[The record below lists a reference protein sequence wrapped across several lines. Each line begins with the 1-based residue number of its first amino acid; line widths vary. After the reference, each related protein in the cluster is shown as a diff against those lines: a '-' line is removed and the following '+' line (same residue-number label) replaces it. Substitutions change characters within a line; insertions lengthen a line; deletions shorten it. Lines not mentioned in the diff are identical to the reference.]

1 MTHEEIRKMLIDHF
15 KEEVEDAI
23 KYHHAAEAAEEA
35 DDDWLAFY
43 LESIARDEKSHAQ
56 FIKNYAERHEMVL
69 PPCENWHKLK
79 YID

>member
-35 DDDWLAFY
+35 KIFM
-43 LESIARDEKSHAQ
+43 SINLTKE
-56 FIKNYAERHEMVL
+56 AE
-69 PPCENWHKLK
+69 
-79 YID
+79 